1 MKKFFIRLIAAASA
15 AAICITSVSAYSA
28 QFDGEYFGE
37 GFDAYDTDKM
47 QIADGWSN
55 GGMFDCTWSSANVG
69 FSDGKLNLSIYGN
82 GWSGYTGGEY
92 RTNQTFG
99 YGMYD
104 VSMKPAKND
113 GIVSSFFTYTG
124 PTDGTIWDE
133 IDIEFL
139 GKDTTKVQFNY
150 YTNGVGNHEYLYD
163 LGFDASE
170 GFHHYGFYWGES
182 SITWYVDEKPVYT
195 ATKDIPST
203 PGKIMMNIWNGT
215 GVDSWLNRY
224 NGVAPLTAQY
234 DWISYTKPSAGP
246 AEPSVPSEPSAPSS
260 DGQFDS
266 NQLYMLRSKN
276 SGKALD
282 LYWGS
287 SDNGANVLQY
297 TYNGYNNQ
305 KWYLK
310 KLDNGYYV
318 IENYASGKV
327 LDVEGVSCNNG
338 ANVQQWQYGGGAN
351 QEWSIIRVDD
361 CWKIINRNSGKA
373 LDVSGI
379 SSEDNANIIQWDYNG
394 QANQLWEIIPV

>member
-1 MKKFFIRLIAAASA
+1 M
-15 AAICITSVSAYSA
+15 
-28 QFDGEYFGE
+28 
-37 GFDAYDTDKM
+37 
-47 QIADGWSN
+47 N
-55 GGMFDCTWSSANVG
+55 
-69 FSDGKLNLSIYGN
+69 
-82 GWSGYTGGEY
+82 
-92 RTNQTFG
+92 
-99 YGMYD
+99 
-104 VSMKPAKND
+104 
-113 GIVSSFFTYTG
+113 
-124 PTDGTIWDE
+124 
-133 IDIEFL
+133 FL

-276 SGKALD
+276 SRKALD

-287 SDNGANVLQY
+287 PDNGANVLQY